1 MSRRVLVMAKAPRP
15 GEVKT
20 RLCPP
25 LGLEL
30 AARLS
35 TAFVTDVLATARAI
49 DPSAGL
55 LAPSADVV
63 ELRELYPGVSVMAQG
78 GLGLADALE
87 AGVRE
92 GALLLS
98 GDAPTY
104 PAEPIQRGLDSHADL
119 VLGPALDGGYCL
131 IGMRRFDEAPF
142 RGISWSSA
150 DVLDQTVAA
159 ARSAGLSVELLDPHP
174 DVDTVADLLS
184 IRLQDAPATATVLGD
199 PDVAP
204 LLPRAAAVV
213 DEQCQQ
219 HVSPWRRF
227 VVDRLSDGREY
238 AYLDVPPAVWVVPV
252 ADNGDTV
259 LVRQYRHP
267 VRAHPLEAPAGSI
280 EPGEHPD
287 AAAARE
293 LLEEVGAV
301 ARCLRRVG
309 GFYSSSAHV
318 SLRGLVYL
326 ATGVEFGPPTLA
338 HREGIELVRMP
349 FARAVALAERGEL
362 CEAQSA
368 LALIQADRALRRP
381 S

>member
-1 MSRRVLVMAKAPRP
+1 MAKAPRA
-15 GEVKT
+15 GSVKT

-35 TAFVTDVLATARAI
+35 AAFVTDVLATARSV
-49 DPSAGL
+49 DSSAGL
-55 LAPSADVV
+55 LAPRADVDD
-63 ELRELYPGVSVMAQG
+63 LRLLHPGVLVNAQRG
-78 GLGLADALE
+78 AGLAAALE
-87 AGVRE
+87 AGVRD
-92 GALLLS
+92 GALLVS

-104 PAEPIQRGLDSHADL
+104 PAELIRRGRDSDADL

-131 IGMRRFDEAPF
+131 IGMRRFHPAPF
-142 RGISWSSA
+142 RGIRWSSA

-159 ARSAGLSVELLDPHP
+159 ARAAGLSLELLDPHP

-184 IRLQDAPATATVLGD
+184 IRLQDAPATSALLAD

-204 LLPRAAAVV
+204 LMPRAAAVV
-213 DEQCQQ
+213 DEQHQQ
-219 HVSPWRRF
+219 HASPWRRF
-227 VVDRLSDGREY
+227 VVDQLADGSEY

-280 EPGEHPD
+280 EPGENP
-287 AAAARE
+287 AAAAGRE
-293 LLEEVGAV
+293 LREEVGGV
-301 ARCLRRVG
+301 ARELRRVG
-309 GFYSSSAHV
+309 GFFSSSAHI

-326 ATGVEFGPPTLA
+326 AIGVEFGVPTLA
-338 HREGIELVRMP
+338 QREGIELVRMP
-349 FARAVALAERGEL
+349 FARAVALAEQGEL

-368 LALIQADRALRRP
+368 LALIQAARALGRP
-381 S
+381 P